1 MYDLKNIAWKLCRA
15 AKIQVIIAIQV
26 VALAVCLIATMLIY
40 VENAR
45 TEMEDNIRNL
55 YGDVDISAGYNLSSS
70 QESSQWITK
79 ESFNQIKTLEE
90 VELVE
95 PILLQFTSIDK
106 IEGAYTLG
114 VTNGHLTKGFYHL
127 NDIPKDNEVIISHS
141 LSKTLNKSV
150 TDSIMVNGKPFLIK
164 GVLSPNEYGEDAP
177 ILYMD
182 IDSLKIVSSIPS
194 DVKGLF
200 VMIKT
205 TDVWQT
211 ATVLHQFFPNI
222 RVDITKETD
231 WVQANLNSLLVFIMM
246 LVFSIIIISG
256 LLLKSTFSLLFSR
269 LQAQFFVLRTMGA
282 TTGQLKKIVNYQST
296 IILLI
301 GVGTGTISSLLLL
314 KFVVPSLVE
323 MVGLPQAHFNIP
335 VVYFSAILLAI
346 YFLLYMFVFVQVA
359 RVTKILPLAM
369 KRNYEFKSYHW
380 TKWKTVLTFIVGVMS
395 LLILAQGIL
404 QNDAIQS
411 IILIFTG
418 SVCIIGC
425 LFFLFPYM
433 IVYTLKKY
441 SSWIHRYLGNKAH
454 YVKIQFIPNL
464 SNYVPV
470 VCILAILIM
479 IITFNGTFLK
489 SIVQSEETTIE
500 KTYPYEVAIDNPYF
514 ENISYNDIELLRKKI
529 SIKEIQLDS
538 KGSSF
543 LTNNGVNLNYF
554 AKDFGGAD
562 RVEITDDVADKYDL
576 KIGDVL
582 EGDYLDRRSN
592 EKVIRLRITGIVP
605 TENKYKQLFVD
616 WNSPLIKDV
625 VTIDKIHL
633 TLGNGTTLDDL
644 QQTIHDW
651 PTLKIV
657 ERAVLLEQAS
667 EWFYQRWAMFM
678 LILTALVVA
687 SCTGLVQTIFH
698 IIFKRRDQY
707 NTQRLI
713 GLAPK
718 ELKQVIWSEVLFVVT
733 IGLLLGLTS
742 GMFLTKLIMQIDADG
757 PIEWDFLFI
766 FSSSI
771 GTAMIILVCCR
782 LYIARFVKRS
792 VI

>member
-26 VALAVCLIATMLIY
+26 VALAVCLIATMLVY

-55 YGDVDISAGYNLSSS
+55 YGDVDISSGYNLSSS

-90 VELVE
+90 VELLE

-127 NDIPKDNEVIISHS
+127 NDIPKDNEVIISHT
-141 LSKTLNKSV
+141 LSETLNKSV
-150 TDSIMVNGKPFLIK
+150 ADSIVVNGKPFLIK

-182 IDSLKIVSSIPS
+182 IDSLKSVSSIPS

-211 ATVLHQFFPNI
+211 ATVLHQLFPNI

-231 WVQANLNSLLVFIMM
+231 WVQANLNSLLVFIIM
-246 LVFSIIIISG
+246 LVVSIIIISG

-296 IILLI
+296 IIILM
-301 GVGTGTISSLLLL
+301 GVGAGTISSLLLL
-314 KFVVPSLVE
+314 KFIVPTLVE

-346 YFLLYMFVFVQVA
+346 YFLLYMFVFIQVA
-359 RVTKILPLAM
+359 RITKILPLAM

-395 LLILAQGIL
+395 LLILAQGII

-418 SVCIIGC
+418 SVCITGC
-425 LFFLFPYM
+425 LFFLFPYVM
-433 IVYTLKKY
+433 VYTLNKC
-441 SSWIHRYLGNKAH
+441 SSWIHRYLGNKVH
-454 YVKIQFIPNL
+454 FVKIQFIPNL

-489 SIVQSEETTIE
+489 SIVQSEETRIE
-500 KTYPYEVAIDNPYF
+500 KNYPYEVAIDNPYF

-562 RVEITDDVADKYDL
+562 RVEITDDAADKYGL
-576 KIGDVL
+576 KTGDFL
-582 EGDYLDRRSN
+582 EGYYFDRKSN
-592 EKVIRLRITGIVP
+592 EKAIRLRITGIVP
-605 TENKYKQLFVD
+605 TENKYKHLFVD
-616 WNSPLIKDV
+616 WKSPLIKDV

-633 TLGNGTTLDDL
+633 TLDNGTTLEDL
-644 QQTIHDW
+644 QHAIRDW

-678 LILTALVVA
+678 VVLIALVVA
-687 SCTGLVQTIFH
+687 SCTGLVQTIVH

-713 GLAPK
+713 GLSQK
-718 ELKQVIWSEVLFVVT
+718 ELKQVIWSEVLFIIT
-733 IGLLLGLTS
+733 IGLLLGLTC

-757 PIEWDFLFI
+757 PIGWDFLFI
-766 FSSSI
+766 FSSGI
-771 GTAMIILVCCR
+771 GTAVVILVCCR

>member
-282 TTGQLKKIVNYQST
+282 TTGQLKRLST
-296 IILLI
+296 INRL
-301 GVGTGTISSLLLL
+301 
-314 KFVVPSLVE
+314 
-323 MVGLPQAHFNIP
+323 
-335 VVYFSAILLAI
+335 
-346 YFLLYMFVFVQVA
+346 
-359 RVTKILPLAM
+359 
-369 KRNYEFKSYHW
+369 SY
-380 TKWKTVLTFIVGVMS
+380 
-395 LLILAQGIL
+395 
-404 QNDAIQS
+404 
-411 IILIFTG
+411 
-418 SVCIIGC
+418 
-425 LFFLFPYM
+425 Y
-433 IVYTLKKY
+433 
-441 SSWIHRYLGNKAH
+441 
-454 YVKIQFIPNL
+454 
-464 SNYVPV
+464 
-470 VCILAILIM
+470 
-479 IITFNGTFLK
+479 
-489 SIVQSEETTIE
+489 
-500 KTYPYEVAIDNPYF
+500 
-514 ENISYNDIELLRKKI
+514 
-529 SIKEIQLDS
+529 
-538 KGSSF
+538 
-543 LTNNGVNLNYF
+543 
-554 AKDFGGAD
+554 
-562 RVEITDDVADKYDL
+562 
-576 KIGDVL
+576 
-582 EGDYLDRRSN
+582 
-592 EKVIRLRITGIVP
+592 
-605 TENKYKQLFVD
+605 
-616 WNSPLIKDV
+616 
-625 VTIDKIHL
+625 
-633 TLGNGTTLDDL
+633 
-644 QQTIHDW
+644 
-651 PTLKIV
+651 
-657 ERAVLLEQAS
+657 
-667 EWFYQRWAMFM
+667 
-678 LILTALVVA
+678 
-687 SCTGLVQTIFH
+687 
-698 IIFKRRDQY
+698 
-707 NTQRLI
+707 
-713 GLAPK
+713 
-718 ELKQVIWSEVLFVVT
+718 
-733 IGLLLGLTS
+733 
-742 GMFLTKLIMQIDADG
+742 
-757 PIEWDFLFI
+757 
-766 FSSSI
+766 
-771 GTAMIILVCCR
+771 
-782 LYIARFVKRS
+782 
-792 VI
+792 